1 MPEEIMKQNQIYIIT
16 SQDIISLRE
25 EYALE
30 VAHLKSLIFLQ
41 GGSSTSDFC
50 LMPLRVLGAGV

>member
-1 MPEEIMKQNQIYIIT
+1 MKQNQIYIIT

-30 VAHLKSLIFLQ
+30 VLVAHLKSLIFLQ
-41 GGSSTSDFC
+41 GGSSTSDLC

>member
-30 VAHLKSLIFLQ
+30 VLVAHLKSLIFF
-41 GGSSTSDFC
+41 TRRIVN
-50 LMPLRVLGAGV
+50 LRFMLDGP